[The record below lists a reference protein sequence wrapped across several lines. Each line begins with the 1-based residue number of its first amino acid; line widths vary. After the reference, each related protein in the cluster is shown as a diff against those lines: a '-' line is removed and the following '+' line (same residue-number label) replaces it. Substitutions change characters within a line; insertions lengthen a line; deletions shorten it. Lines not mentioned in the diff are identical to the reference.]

1 MVLYK
6 KNRKDASLK
15 GIAAHKTPFEPIIQ
29 SVEEV
34 YKKTVHNLP
43 KLLAAGLTEMG
54 LSVPALQQQ
63 QLLNYVEL
71 IIHWNRAYNLTSVRE
86 PQDIV
91 IRHILDSLSTA
102 PYIYGDHV
110 VDVGSGAGLPGI
122 PLALCFPDKQFTLV
136 DSNGKKARFLFHV
149 VHTLRLTNVKVVNER
164 VEGFQKSNLLNEVHQ
179 FQKFDTV
186 ISRAYTSIRD
196 MLFAT
201 EHLCNKHGIF
211 IAMKGVYPMT
221 EVDELPDEFQ
231 LIKSHAVTVPY
242 LFAERHVLLLNMC
255 APL

>member
-6 KNRKDASLK
+6 KNRRDASLK
-15 GIAAHKTPFEPIIQ
+15 GESHHKTPFEPIVQ
-29 SVEEV
+29 SAEEV

-43 KLLAAGLTEMG
+43 ELLATGLTEMG
-54 LSVPALQQQ
+54 LNLSALQQQ

-91 IRHILDSLSTA
+91 IRHILDSLSTVA
-102 PYIYGDHV
+102 YIQGDHIA
-110 VDVGSGAGLPGI
+110 DVGSGAGLPGI
-122 PLALCFPDKQFTLV
+122 PLALCFPDKQFTLI

-149 VHTLRLTNVKVVNER
+149 VHTLRLTNVKIVNER

-201 EHLCNKHGIF
+201 EHLCSQQGVF
-211 IAMKGVYPMT
+211 VAMKGVYPVT
-221 EVDELPDEFQ
+221 EVDELPEEFQ
-231 LIKSHAVTVPY
+231 LLKSHAVKVPH
-242 LFAERHVLLLNMC
+242 LFAERHVLILAMC
-255 APL
+255 SP